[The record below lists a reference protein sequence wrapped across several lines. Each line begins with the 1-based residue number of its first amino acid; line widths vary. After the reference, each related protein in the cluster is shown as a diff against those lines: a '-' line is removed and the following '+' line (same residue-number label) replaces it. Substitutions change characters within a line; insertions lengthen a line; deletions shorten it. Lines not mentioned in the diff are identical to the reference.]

1 MFSGLTNQVSTW
13 MGKKPENGSG
23 EPTPDMPKPISPE
36 VETSADLEKKNNTS
50 PKGNKLE
57 MFAGVKNQMSGWLSG
72 GIPGLSRGA
81 GAAEG
86 EAPPPTETEETQ
98 PEESQAP
105 VSEQVKDDDASRW
118 GATGG
123 ADSGP
128 ASLEGTPT
136 DDKNGQQA
144 FGAVSTKAL
153 AGAKSLGGFLYSAVN
168 KAGKTVVEAS
178 VKIKKTVE
186 ENKIIAL
193 IIWIHISLQ
202 FIIGTHVKY
211 RHILGNLGANTC
223 KRERIDDGKS
233 QGVIYA
239 RLIAELNKEQ
249 EAFIASKQAGEKGEA
264 VAPWVGAPNEDA
276 LREECLSLST
286 DRRNFV
292 RAPPPGVEFAWDFE
306 AVQPMAQATLAL
318 DPNLEAMRF
327 ELVPKVISEENFW
340 RNYFYRVSLLRQGY
354 ELNAMASQQ
363 QAESNP
369 NQTLASTDSIDHTQV
384 QMTTGQTTT
393 TGVTTASSNSA
404 LADSPGHEF
413 VSDTMRVSD
422 TDLEEVREGMKK
434 LGMQPPK
441 EEDWERELEAELKD
455 YEVVTGNNN
464 GDSSGQ
470 ERSVATATKDIAAN
484 DNDWEKQIDELLA
497 NEDDEDLK

>member
-1 MFSGLTNQVSTW
+1 MFSGLTNQVSNW
-13 MGKKPENGSG
+13 IGKKPENGSEVPG
-23 EPTPDMPKPISPE
+23 EQKVASPE
-36 VETSADLEKKNNTS
+36 VESAADLEKKNNTS

-81 GAAEG
+81 GAGEG
-86 EAPPPTETEETQ
+86 EAPPLPAETEESQ
-98 PEESQAP
+98 VPEEAP
-105 VSEQVKDDDASRW
+105 AAVGEQIKDDDASRY
-118 GATGG
+118 ATGG

-153 AGAKSLGGFLYSAVN
+153 AGAKSFGGFLYSAVN

-178 VKIKKTVE
+178 AKIKKTVE
-186 ENKIIAL
+186 EN
-193 IIWIHISLQ
+193 
-202 FIIGTHVKY
+202 
-211 RHILGNLGANTC
+211 
-223 KRERIDDGKS
+223 
-233 QGVIYA
+233 

-354 ELNAMASQQ
+354 ELNAMASSQQ
-363 QAESNP
+363 EAESNS
-369 NQTLASTDSIDHTQV
+369 NQTLASTTDSIDHTQ
-384 QMTTGQTTT
+384 
-393 TGVTTASSNSA
+393 
-404 LADSPGHEF
+404 
-413 VSDTMRVSD
+413 
-422 TDLEEVREGMKK
+422 
-434 LGMQPPK
+434 

-455 YEVVTGNNN
+455 YEVVTGGHGKNN
-464 GDSSGQ
+464 
-470 ERSVATATKDIAAN
+470 KDVMASN
-484 DNDWEKQIDELLA
+484 DNDWEKQIDDLLA

>member
-1 MFSGLTNQVSTW
+1 MFSGLTNQVSNW
-13 MGKKPENGSG
+13 MGKKPENGG
-23 EPTPDMPKPISPE
+23 EETSEQKVASPE
-36 VETSADLEKKNNTS
+36 VESAADLEKKNNTS

-81 GAAEG
+81 GAGEG
-86 EAPPPTETEETQ
+86 EAPPSAETEEGQVPQET
-98 PEESQAP
+98 QAP
-105 VSEQVKDDDASRW
+105 VVGEQVKDDDASS
-118 GATGG
+118 ATGG

-153 AGAKSLGGFLYSAVN
+153 AGAKSFGGFLYSAVN

-186 ENKIIAL
+186 EN
-193 IIWIHISLQ
+193 
-202 FIIGTHVKY
+202 
-211 RHILGNLGANTC
+211 
-223 KRERIDDGKS
+223 
-233 QGVIYA
+233 

-249 EAFIASKQAGEKGEA
+249 EAFIASKQTGEKGEA

-354 ELNAMASQQ
+354 ELNAMASSQQ
-363 QAESNP
+363 QAESNS
-369 NQTLASTDSIDHTQV
+369 NQTLASTTDSIDHTQ
-384 QMTTGQTTT
+384 
-393 TGVTTASSNSA
+393 A
-404 LADSPGHEF
+404 
-413 VSDTMRVSD
+413 
-422 TDLEEVREGMKK
+422 
-434 LGMQPPK
+434 
-441 EEDWERELEAELKD
+441 
-455 YEVVTGNNN
+455 
-464 GDSSGQ
+464 
-470 ERSVATATKDIAAN
+470 
-484 DNDWEKQIDELLA
+484 
-497 NEDDEDLK
+497 

>member
-1 MFSGLTNQVSTW
+1 MFSGLTNQVSNW
-13 MGKKPENGSG
+13 MGKKPENGG
-23 EPTPDMPKPISPE
+23 EETAEQKPPVASPE
-36 VETSADLEKKNNTS
+36 AESAVDLEKKNNTS

-81 GAAEG
+81 GGGEG
-86 EAPPPTETEETQ
+86 EAPPSAETEESQ
-98 PEESQAP
+98 VPQESQAP
-105 VSEQVKDDDASRW
+105 VAEQVKDDDASS
-118 GATGG
+118 ATGG

-186 ENKIIAL
+186 EN
-193 IIWIHISLQ
+193 
-202 FIIGTHVKY
+202 
-211 RHILGNLGANTC
+211 
-223 KRERIDDGKS
+223 
-233 QGVIYA
+233 

-249 EAFIASKQAGEKGEA
+249 EAFIASKQTGEKGEA

-318 DPNLEAMRF
+318 DPNLETMRF

-354 ELNAMASQQ
+354 ELNAMASSQQ
-363 QAESNP
+363 QAESNS
-369 NQTLASTDSIDHTQV
+369 NQTLASTTDSIDHTQV

-393 TGVTTASSNSA
+393 PGATTTSSNNA

-422 TDLEEVREGMKK
+422 TDLEEVREGMRK

-455 YEVVTGNNN
+455 YEVVTG
-464 GDSSGQ
+464 GHEKTSSN
-470 ERSVATATKDIAAN
+470 VIATRDMTVN
-484 DNDWEKQIDELLA
+484 DNDWEKHIDELLA

>member
-23 EPTPDMPKPISPE
+23 EPTPDMPKPTSPE

-86 EAPPPTETEETQ
+86 EAPPPIETEETQ

-186 ENKIIAL
+186 EN
-193 IIWIHISLQ
+193 
-202 FIIGTHVKY
+202 
-211 RHILGNLGANTC
+211 
-223 KRERIDDGKS
+223 
-233 QGVIYA
+233 

-249 EAFIASKQAGEKGEA
+249 EAFIASKQIGEKGEA

>member
-1 MFSGLTNQVSTW
+1 MFSGLTNQVSNW
-13 MGKKPENGSG
+13 MGKKPENGG
-23 EPTPDMPKPISPE
+23 EETPAEVPKPTSPD

-50 PKGNKLE
+50 PKGNKYE

-86 EAPPPTETEETQ
+86 EAPPPTETEESQ
-98 PEESQAP
+98 PQESEAP
-105 VSEQVKDDDASRW
+105 VGEQVKDDDASS
-118 GATGG
+118 ATGG

-136 DDKNGQQA
+136 EDKNGQQA

-186 ENKIIAL
+186 EN
-193 IIWIHISLQ
+193 
-202 FIIGTHVKY
+202 
-211 RHILGNLGANTC
+211 
-223 KRERIDDGKS
+223 
-233 QGVIYA
+233 

-363 QAESNP
+363 QEESNP
-369 NQTLASTDSIDHTQV
+369 NQTLASSDSIEHTQ
-384 QMTTGQTTT
+384 
-393 TGVTTASSNSA
+393 
-404 LADSPGHEF
+404 
-413 VSDTMRVSD
+413 
-422 TDLEEVREGMKK
+422 
-434 LGMQPPK
+434 

-455 YEVVTGNNN
+455 YEVVTGSSNN
-464 GDSSGQ
+464 GGSNGL
-470 ERSVATATKDIAAN
+470 ERSVATATKDITGN

>member
-1 MFSGLTNQVSTW
+1 MIQRALERRYAKRNDELATLAKMLNATPHFDEGARYQGRVRGRLREVGCDVTQLQSS
-13 MGKKPENGSG
+13 GSG
-23 EPTPDMPKPISPE
+23 QSLTYLDAAPD
-36 VETSADLEKKNNTS
+36 NTH
-50 PKGNKLE
+50 
-57 MFAGVKNQMSGWLSG
+57 VY
-72 GIPGLSRGA
+72 
-81 GAAEG
+81 
-86 EAPPPTETEETQ
+86 TQ
-98 PEESQAP
+98 PLH
-105 VSEQVKDDDASRW
+105 
-118 GATGG
+118 ATRIY
-123 ADSGP
+123 
-128 ASLEGTPT
+128 T
-136 DDKNGQQA
+136 
-144 FGAVSTKAL
+144 
-153 AGAKSLGGFLYSAVN
+153 
-168 KAGKTVVEAS
+168 TVREDMETANYGRTTNS
-178 VKIKKTVE
+178 
-186 ENKIIAL
+186 
-193 IIWIHISLQ
+193 HCPSY
-202 FIIGTHVKY
+202 GTHVKY

>member
-1 MFSGLTNQVSTW
+1 MFSGLTNQVSNW
-13 MGKKPENGSG
+13 MGKKPENGG
-23 EPTPDMPKPISPE
+23 EAPSDVPKPTSPD

-72 GIPGLSRGA
+72 GIPGLSRGT

-86 EAPPPTETEETQ
+86 EAPPPAETEESQ
-98 PEESQAP
+98 PEESQPP
-105 VSEQVKDDDASRW
+105 VGEQVKDDDASS
-118 GATGG
+118 ATGG

-178 VKIKKTVE
+178 AKIKKTVE
-186 ENKIIAL
+186 EN
-193 IIWIHISLQ
+193 
-202 FIIGTHVKY
+202 
-211 RHILGNLGANTC
+211 
-223 KRERIDDGKS
+223 
-233 QGVIYA
+233 

-249 EAFIASKQAGEKGEA
+249 EAFIASKQTGEKVEA

-369 NQTLASTDSIDHTQV
+369 NQTLASTTDSIDHTQ
-384 QMTTGQTTT
+384 
-393 TGVTTASSNSA
+393 A
-404 LADSPGHEF
+404 
-413 VSDTMRVSD
+413 
-422 TDLEEVREGMKK
+422 
-434 LGMQPPK
+434 
-441 EEDWERELEAELKD
+441 
-455 YEVVTGNNN
+455 
-464 GDSSGQ
+464 
-470 ERSVATATKDIAAN
+470 
-484 DNDWEKQIDELLA
+484 
-497 NEDDEDLK
+497 

>member
-13 MGKKPENGSG
+13 IGKKPENGSG
-23 EPTPDMPKPISPE
+23 EPTPDMPKPTSPE

-86 EAPPPTETEETQ
+86 EAPPPTETEESQ

-105 VSEQVKDDDASRW
+105 VSEQVKDDDASS
-118 GATGG
+118 ATGG

-178 VKIKKTVE
+178 AKIKKTVE
-186 ENKIIAL
+186 EN
-193 IIWIHISLQ
+193 
-202 FIIGTHVKY
+202 
-211 RHILGNLGANTC
+211 
-223 KRERIDDGKS
+223 
-233 QGVIYA
+233 

-249 EAFIASKQAGEKGEA
+249 EAFIASKQTGEKGEA

-369 NQTLASTDSIDHTQV
+369 NQTLASTDSIDHTQ
-384 QMTTGQTTT
+384 
-393 TGVTTASSNSA
+393 
-404 LADSPGHEF
+404 
-413 VSDTMRVSD
+413 
-422 TDLEEVREGMKK
+422 
-434 LGMQPPK
+434 

-464 GDSSGQ
+464 GGGSSQ